1 MKYEITDVK
10 HLENPNL
17 RRIRAL
23 KDFANVKAGDLG
35 GWIENEGN
43 LSQDGVCWIFGNAKV
58 YGNAQV
64 YGNAWV
70 YGNAC
75 VSGSAQVCGNSQI
88 YGNAWVCGSAWVYE
102 NAWVCENAWVY
113 GSAKIYGNAW
123 VYGSAWVY
131 SGGITNKFQVFNI
144 LILKYNLTIF
154 PGGISGGCRQF
165 THKEFEQLTLEN
177 CKDKS
182 WTAEELD
189 LYKSFLGTWRRIQGV
204 YTREIKQSS
213 NDH

>member
-1 MKYEITDVK
+1 MKYEITDIK
-10 HLENPNL
+10 HPGNPNL

-23 KDFANVKAGDLG
+23 KDFANVEAGDLG

-43 LSQDGVCWIFGNAKV
+43 LSQDGVCWI
-58 YGNAQV
+58 YENAQV
-64 YGNAWV
+64 YG
-70 YGNAC
+70 
-75 VSGSAQVCGNSQI
+75 SAQ
-88 YGNAWVCGSAWVYE
+88 VYE
-102 NAWVCENAWVY
+102 NARIC
-113 GSAKIYGNAW
+113 GN
-123 VYGSAWVY
+123 AWVY

-144 LILKYNLTIF
+144 PILKYNLTIF
-154 PGGISGGCRQF
+154 PGGISGGCRKF
-165 THKEFEQLTLEN
+165 THEEFEQLTLEK
-177 CKDKS
+177 CRDKS